1 MVAAGLSR
9 SSSALEVTWT
19 PLKKKKTT
27 LTLQGWCFSST
38 SRYTLPFAKLKI
50 HHYLSLSQIAF
61 QAYAWDGLEEE
72 ALQNLVIELF
82 HKANDENEEYFYL
95 WNENNLEYEIR
106 LVEDEEA
113 LLEKREMASDELLVG
128 EDQVMVEKWVGGQE
142 EEGSPSVRTFVAMAL
157 MARLGVIEE
166 LVANTHLCEVA
177 RL

>member
-1 MVAAGLSR
+1 M
-9 SSSALEVTWT
+9 
-19 PLKKKKTT
+19 
-27 LTLQGWCFSST
+27 
-38 SRYTLPFAKLKI
+38 
-50 HHYLSLSQIAF
+50 SQIAF
-61 QAYAWDGLEEE
+61 QSYAWDGLDEE

-113 LLEKREMASDELLVG
+113 LLEKREVASDELLVG

-166 LVANTHLCEVA
+166 LVANTHLCEVS

>member
-1 MVAAGLSR
+1 MD
-9 SSSALEVTWT
+9 SSEEEEDYLDIPGVVLFINFKVYASVCEIE
-19 PLKKKKTT
+19 K
-27 LTLQGWCFSST
+27 
-38 SRYTLPFAKLKI
+38 
-50 HHYLSLSQIAF
+50 HYYQLLSQIAF
-61 QAYAWDGLEEE
+61 QAYAWDGMEEE

-82 HKANDENEEYFYL
+82 HKAEDENEEYFYL

-113 LLEKREMASDELLVG
+113 LLEKREVASDELLVG

-142 EEGSPSVRTFVAMAL
+142 EEEEGSRSVRTFVAMAL
-157 MARLGVIEE
+157 MARLGVVEE

>member
-19 PLKKKKTT
+19 PLKKKTT
-27 LTLQGWCFSST
+27 STFQGWCFSST
-38 SRYTLPFAKLKI
+38 SRYMLPFPKLKI
-50 HHYLSLSQIAF
+50 HHYQLLSQIAF

-72 ALQNLVIELF
+72 AVQNLVLELF
-82 HKANDENEEYFYL
+82 HKAEDENEEYFYL

-113 LLEKREMASDELLVG
+113 LLEKREVASDELLVR
-128 EDQVMVEKWVGGQE
+128 EDQVMVEKWVDGG

-157 MARLGVIEE
+157 MARLDVVEE
-166 LVANTHLCEVA
+166 LAANTHLYEVSN
-177 RL
+177 L